1 MHPLNRTRSLT
12 ARSIHRLAAS
22 LGTMAMA
29 FGFAALGIAGTGP
42 ADAATAP
49 ASAVT
54 LHPIMLNTANFS
66 GSAGFGSQA
75 PAWYKD
81 SSGVIHLQGAVTQTS
96 TAGSTPNL
104 IGTLPT
110 AARPA
115 ANVFTIVH
123 TFNGTYA
130 DMAIQTNGQIALINP
145 RPPAVQDY
153 TFISLESITYRP
165 SLAGS
170 GFQTGA
176 DWSTIPTFG
185 ARTMTFYK
193 DRSGVIHLQG
203 SVHQISTNG
212 PTPNLIAILPPGDRP
227 ANDLFFIVHT
237 FSGTYAD
244 LAIEPNGNIDAI
256 NPRPPAVQ
264 DYSFLSLESI
274 SFRPKATANTITSI
288 GLDWGAFAG
297 FGSRVPAW
305 FKDKSGIIHL
315 QGAATQTSTSGSTPN
330 LIATLPPAARP
341 ASTVYTVVHT
351 FNGTYADLAIETNGQ
366 IAVIN
371 PRPPAVQDYTFVS
384 LEGITYHR

>member
-1 MHPLNRTRSLT
+1 MNRTDRTKSLI
-12 ARSIHRLAAS
+12 ARSARRLAAG

-29 FGFAALGIAGTGP
+29 LGFATLGLAGTGP

-54 LHPIMLNTANFS
+54 IHPIALNKANFS
-66 GSAGFGSQA
+66 GSAGFGSRA

-81 SSGVIHLQGAVTQTS
+81 SAGVIHLQGAVTQTS

-104 IGTLPT
+104 IATLPKG
-110 AARPA
+110 ARPA
-115 ANVFTIVH
+115 ANVFTVVH

-130 DMAIQTNGQIALINP
+130 DLAIQTNGQVALINP

-153 TFISLESITYRP
+153 TFVSLESVTYRP

-185 ARTMTFYK
+185 SRTMTLYK
-193 DRSGVIHLQG
+193 DSSGVIHLQG
-203 SVHQISTNG
+203 SLHQISTSG
-212 PTPNLIAILPPGDRP
+212 PTPNLVAILPPGDRP
-227 ANDLFFIVHT
+227 VANLFFIVHT
-237 FSGTYAD
+237 FNGTYAD
-244 LAIEPNGNIDAI
+244 LGIDTGGNISVI

-264 DYSFLSLESI
+264 DYNFLSLEGI
-274 SFRPKATANTITSI
+274 SFRPKPAANIDTI
-288 GLDWGAFAG
+288 GPDWTQFPG
-297 FGSRVPAW
+297 FGARAPAW
-305 FKDKSGIIHL
+305 FKDKSGIVHL
-315 QGAATQTSTSGSTPN
+315 EGAAGQTSTGGPTPN
-330 LIATLPPAARP
+330 LVATLEPGARP

-351 FNGTYADLAIETNGQ
+351 FNGTYADLAIEPNGQ
-366 IAVIN
+366 ILVIS
-371 PRPPAVQDYTFVS
+371 PRPPAIQDYTFLS